1 MSVVLNPGNIDVL
14 DSVFIF
20 YDFKQVLDAIM
31 IITFVEGINRWQKIF
46 VYNSEGGWEIET
58 LKNYLDS
65 KKFEWLSKTL
75 NLIFQHR
82 EQSELFE
89 GIDITKEIE
98 QNAGFELS
106 LNAI

>member
-46 VYNSEGGWEIET
+46 VYNSEDGWEIET

-82 EQSELFE
+82 EQSEQFE
-89 GIDITKEIE
+89 GIDITGEIE
-98 QNAGFELS
+98 HNAGFEFS